1 MRRPAYSIAL
11 AFAVLAGSAHAA
23 DLRASDLRERLY
35 DPADGVMV
43 VAHRACHAAAPSRG
57 LTDAVPENSLAA
69 LERCIAMGVDVVEID
84 VRRTQDGALVVMHDA
99 KVDRT
104 TTGRGKVADLTLGEV
119 QALRLT
125 VDGQATNASPPTLC
139 AFLKAARGRILVNL
153 DVKEGPLSN
162 QVARVVHDVG
172 ADDWVLFKARADV
185 GDAPIADKPLYKNA
199 AFMPI
204 VGGKGGAKQADQLG
218 AITAAQA
225 SGARTIPA
233 IELDALKK
241 DGFLAVRDAARTAR
255 VRLWTNS
262 LTGKGLKGLPDAA
275 GDSHALKDPGKA
287 WGGLI
292 AQGVSV
298 VQTDYPAALLDYLD
312 GKGLRGGSPTL
323 TVADA
328 RSSLPE
334 PSAASPRSR

>member
-1 MRRPAYSIAL
+1 MRLPTYVTALTLAAL
-11 AFAVLAGSAHAA
+11 ASSAHAA
-23 DLRASDLRERLY
+23 DLRQRLY

-43 VAHRACHAAAPSRG
+43 VAHRACHASAPSRG
-57 LTDAVPENSLAA
+57 LTDAVPENSIAA
-69 LERCIAMGVDVVEID
+69 LERCIALGVDVVEID

-99 KVDRT
+99 KIDRT
-104 TTGRGKVADLTLGEV
+104 TTGKGKVSDLTLGEI
-119 QALRLT
+119 QALRLKA
-125 VDGQATNASPPTLC
+125 DGQATDAAPPTLV

-153 DVKEGPLSN
+153 DLKEDGPLPT

-172 ADDWVLFKARADV
+172 ADDWVLFKARADL
-185 GDAPIADKPLYKNA
+185 GDAPIADQPLYKNL

-204 VGGKGGAKQADQLG
+204 VGGGPADQLR
-218 AITAAQA
+218 AITTAQA

-241 DGFLAVRDAARTAR
+241 DGFTAVRDAARAAHVR
-255 VRLWTNS
+255 VWTNS

-275 GDSHALKDPGKA
+275 GDSHALSNPGKA

-292 AQGVSV
+292 AEGVSV
-298 VQTDYPAALLDYLD
+298 VQTDHPAALLDYLN
-312 GKGLRGGSPTL
+312 GQGLRGNATL

-328 RSSLPE
+328 RSSSPE
-334 PSAASPRSR
+334 PLSASPRSR